1 MRDESQAF
9 DSRLHKWMA
18 INDAQNDVEEY
29 LTYQNVCLSFDLDQV
44 QNARAERYETLIEN
58 SDEAE
63 VTAVHELGQRLYFDA
78 TAPAPLYGN
87 LPYYMAKRKRT
98 SWNQE
103 PALANDPAALVRQLQ
118 GSGAGCCW
126 LRDEWQA
133 LRTRLEGGNFWQSI
147 DRLKAIRLLGRQPI
161 QANED
166 RRVAEIFVA
175 SHALRPVKEKEQDNL
190 FHDLLSDM
198 QEEQQPRYRRAV
210 RARWPDLFRPRGK
223 DEWKQMLLDLVD
235 QNIEQLSTLLEVHEA
250 NADFHAERTVA
261 RLRFDPSPEGEV
273 LRNYQM
279 TCTNRFFRG
288 IETYRRYKAGAK
300 AGRREADPLGRQP
313 MGPVRPFEGGGDE
326 VQEQD
331 RPRLPRGGP
340 FGLDAGL
347 DDWIERADPIDA
359 GVGND
364 RDEMTRA
371 DRNRRKCDEQSQFRR
386 TRRFRR
392 IA

>member
-1 MRDESQAF
+1 
-9 DSRLHKWMA
+9 MA

-63 VTAVHELGQRLYFDA
+63 VTSVHELGQRLYFDA
-78 TAPAPLYGN
+78 AAPAPLYGN

-103 PALANDPAALVRQLQ
+103 PALANNPAALVRQLQ

-210 RARWPDLFRPRGK
+210 RVRWPDLFRPRGK

-235 QNIEQLSTLLEVHEA
+235 QNIEHLSTLLEVHEA
-250 NADFHAERTVA
+250 NADLHAERTVA
-261 RLRFDPSPEGEV
+261 RLRFDPSPEGAV

-288 IETYRRYKAGAK
+288 IETYRRYKAGAMK
-300 AGRREADPLGRQP
+300 AGRREADPLERQP

-326 VQEQD
+326 VQEQE

-347 DDWIERADPIDA
+347 DDWIRAGGHDQCRWSGERP
-359 GVGND
+359 G
-364 RDEMTRA
+364 
-371 DRNRRKCDEQSQFRR
+371 
-386 TRRFRR
+386 
-392 IA
+392 